1 MIDMID
7 LKFDCVSKKYR
18 IYHESEEEKSPSGLG
33 RVVRR
38 LRGNWDDFWAL
49 RDVSFEVQRGEALG
63 IIGQNGA
70 GKSTILKLLYNITT
84 PTRGRIFVNGRLAA
98 LIEVASGFHP
108 ELTGREN
115 VFLNGSLL
123 GMKRGEIRKKLDS
136 IVDFAGVSAFIDTPV
151 KRYSSGMYLRLGFAI
166 AAHLDPDILLLDE
179 VLAVGDAVFQSKCI
193 ERIQQ
198 LRDGGTTIVFVS
210 HNLGAVQSLC
220 DRVFLLR
227 QGEIFRSGPPND
239 VISEYEHML
248 TNVPAEVLAEHTD
261 AGARPAVQIT
271 AVNLFNSSGRKT
283 TMFATGDEVRA
294 EVEFIAHEPVEDA
307 LVELRFYSI
316 FHNLHS
322 HFSTESPDVKL
333 DLEKGRGVV
342 EFFCP
347 ELPFEPAAF
356 SVEASIRRRQSDFMD
371 HLDYKTG
378 SSIHVTKGKPVHGGF
393 HTFHTW
399 SMKTDP
405 APELV
410 ATKKHK
416 IHT

>member
-1 MIDMID
+1 MID
-7 LKFDCVSKKYR
+7 LKFDRVSKKYR
-18 IYHESEEEKSPSGLG
+18 IYHEAEDEKSPSGLG
-33 RVVRR
+33 RITRR

-49 RDVSFEVQRGEALG
+49 RDVSFDVERGEALG

-84 PTRGRIFVNGRLAA
+84 PTKGRICVNGRLAA

-115 VFLNGSLL
+115 VLLNGSLL
-123 GMKRGEIRKKLDS
+123 GMKRREIRKKLDS

-151 KRYSSGMYLRLGFAI
+151 KRYSSGMYLRLGFSI

-179 VLAVGDAVFQSKCI
+179 VLAVGDAVFQTKCI
-193 ERIQQ
+193 ERIRE
-198 LRDGGTTIVFVS
+198 LRSAGTTIVFVS

-220 DRVFLLR
+220 DRVFLLH
-227 QGEIFRSGPPND
+227 QGEIFRSGPPRD

-248 TNVPAEVLAEHTD
+248 TNMPAATAAQLSDVNTTS
-261 AGARPAVQIT
+261 RVQIT
-271 AVNLFNSSGRKT
+271 SVNLFNSAGRKT
-283 TMFATGDEVRA
+283 TMFTTGDEVRV
-294 EVEFIAHEPVEDA
+294 EVEFIAYELVEDA
-307 LVELRFYSI
+307 LVEVRFYSI

-322 HFSTESPDVKL
+322 HFSTESEGVKL
-333 DLEKGRGVV
+333 DLENGRGIV

-356 SVEASIRRRQSDFMD
+356 SVEVSIRRRQSDFTE
-371 HLDYKTG
+371 HLDYKIATN
-378 SSIHVTKGKPVHGGF
+378 IHVTKGKPVNGFF

-399 SMKTDP
+399 SLKTD
-405 APELV
+405 V
-410 ATKKHK
+410 QQDDQTNATEVVRNVD
-416 IHT
+416 